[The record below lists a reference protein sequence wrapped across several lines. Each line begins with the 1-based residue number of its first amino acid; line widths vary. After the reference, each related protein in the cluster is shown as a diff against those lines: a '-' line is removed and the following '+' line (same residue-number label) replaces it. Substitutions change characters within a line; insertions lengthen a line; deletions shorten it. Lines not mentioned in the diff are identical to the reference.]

1 MMSFTSRVKV
11 QELGVLVE
19 NTNAVILSKTANAI
33 FNSWMDFPCYV
44 KAIYPHAPCSLLSLD
59 ASLLLLQVLKGY
71 DMFSFH

>member
-1 MMSFTSRVKV
+1 MES
-11 QELGVLVE
+11 GVLIQS
-19 NTNAVILSKTANAI
+19 TNASIVFKTANAI
-33 FNSWMDFPCYV
+33 FNSWMDFACYA